1 MALDIQT
8 LLVLMMTNVF
18 VIALALPAI
27 MGWRVSP
34 GARWVQGTAIAQGLG
49 WLAFLVA
56 PRINDRWV
64 TTLSMAL
71 LSASFVSMWH
81 ALRHWLGPRPGRRV
95 LCSLAVLTPVG
106 YGLGFESYAF
116 RVGWSNFGLALLMCV
131 VCLALAWPAPHAS
144 RRWRTLVFVCLATM
158 VVVTVWRGVLG
169 AFFTESYPYYRAPHP
184 VNIAA
189 AVFNHL
195 ALMLWT
201 MGFLVAW
208 HEESEREL
216 RRRAETDGLTG
227 LLNRRAF
234 AERAADLLA
243 GASRYDDKLAVLMID
258 IDHFKQLNDQHGHA
272 VGDQALKA
280 LGQVLRASTR
290 RGDLACRYGGEEFC
304 VLLRHGD
311 AHAAAR
317 FDERV
322 RAALQQRL
330 REDVPAVT
338 FDFSTGVAE
347 LARDDHDIEALLR
360 RADAALYEAKAAGR
374 ARLVNAGAPVRPAV
388 AAG

>member
-8 LLVLMMTNVF
+8 LLVLLMTNVF

-27 MGWRVSP
+27 MGWQVSAA
-34 GARWVQGTAIAQGLG
+34 ARFVLGSVVAQGLG

-56 PRINDRWV
+56 PRINDRWLS
-64 TTLSMAL
+64 TLSMAL

-81 ALRHWLGPRPGRRV
+81 ALHQWLGPRPGR
-95 LCSLAVLTPVG
+95 LLLWLAAALTPVG

-116 RVGWSNFGLALLMCV
+116 RVGWSNFGLALQMCF
-131 VCLALAWPAPHAS
+131 VCLAVAWPAPHAS

-201 MGFLVAW
+201 MAFLVAW
-208 HEESEREL
+208 REEAEREL
-216 RRRAETDGLTG
+216 RRQAETDSLTG
-227 LLNRRAF
+227 LLNRRVF
-234 AERAADLLA
+234 AGRAADLLA
-243 GASRYDDKLAVLMID
+243 NARRYGERLAVVMID
-258 IDHFKQLNDQHGHA
+258 IDHFKQINDRHGHA
-272 VGDQALKA
+272 VGDHALRTLA
-280 LGQVLRASTR
+280 QVLRASAR
-290 RGDLACRYGGEEFC
+290 RGDLVCRYGGEEFC
-304 VLLRHGD
+304 AVLWHAD
-311 AHAAAR
+311 AQAASC

-322 RAALQQRL
+322 RSGLKQRL
-330 REDVPAVT
+330 REGDPAVA
-338 FDFSTGVAE
+338 FDFSAGVAV
-347 LARDDHDIEALLR
+347 RTDDDNSIEALLR
-360 RADAALYEAKAAGR
+360 RADAALYEAKAEGR
-374 ARLVNAGAPVRPAV
+374 ARMVNAQPVVQPA
-388 AAG
+388 